1 MSYVHSH
8 VGAARQFARETTAR
22 TSHPTGVRKRTA
34 DKVLASFLIFLLPIQ
49 FLHVYSRSFDVGVML
64 AIIFAPLLI
73 PAVFDSRPASRL
85 FVLLMSSACFGALL
99 AEFSLGSGRAVNR
112 AYELG
117 IIGLLIAGALAVAA
131 ITWARRLLSVPVIAA
146 FYGAGALVDGLLS
159 PELWQGNAW
168 KYTFGWPVAICAL
181 AATSRRGRPVQLVVL
196 ATLAALAAA
205 YQDRSFVGFCLVCSL
220 LLVLGIG
227 RVRVGAR
234 KSPTQISGAVVL
246 LAAVSFGVYQG
257 ATHLAL
263 SGALGKGTQARTE
276 KNAASGEPL
285 IAAGR
290 PESAAAFA
298 LAKMRPIGF
307 GPGITPNDA
316 EQRAATGALI
326 KRGVD
331 PETSY
336 VTDYMFGGHIEVHSI
351 LGDLWVGFGFFG
363 LWTAGYLVFWILKGM
378 AQYFSSA
385 SALLSFIAVATLWDI
400 GFSPLPSAF
409 LKAVLAF
416 CLLLPVAMSPRSD
429 PRRV

>member
-1 MSYVHSH
+1 M
-8 VGAARQFARETTAR
+8 
-22 TSHPTGVRKRTA
+22 
-34 DKVLASFLIFLLPIQ
+34 
-49 FLHVYSRSFDVGVML
+49 ML

-146 FYGAGALVDGLLS
+146 FYGAGALVDGPC

-168 KYTFGWPVAICAL
+168 KYTFGWRVAICAL

-276 KNAASGEPL
+276 RTL
-285 IAAGR
+285 R
-290 PESAAAFA
+290 P
-298 LAKMRPIGF
+298 
-307 GPGITPNDA
+307 
-316 EQRAATGALI
+316 
-326 KRGVD
+326 V
-331 PETSY
+331 
-336 VTDYMFGGHIEVHSI
+336 
-351 LGDLWVGFGFFG
+351 
-363 LWTAGYLVFWILKGM
+363 
-378 AQYFSSA
+378 
-385 SALLSFIAVATLWDI
+385 
-400 GFSPLPSAF
+400 SP
-409 LKAVLAF
+409 
-416 CLLLPVAMSPRSD
+416 
-429 PRRV
+429 